1 MNHNT
6 LLEADTKKEIL
17 DFLTSDA
24 AKNIKMGFE
33 AEVIATDFDDESE
46 KERTGY
52 DGLPNSVREIEKF
65 FRESTTKERLTKIV
79 TQIGYDFVS
88 YIEKKED
95 AYADDEEESNWK
107 EIAERMAEEHND
119 GEEDE
124 DEHLSPEDFEDEA
137 REEARDDAY
146 SEFDRDSIE
155 LEEYLEN
162 EVGVSDWSE
171 LCDHY
176 NLEWP
181 NDSYERNGGDYDDT
195 GYSHF
200 RAELFAE
207 YLGSITEKRV
217 YVGRVVGTGTTHYNI
232 TSDGSLNPKNVSEEA
247 GMEIIS
253 SPMPLDEAI
262 SEMLNLFEGIS
273 DNGLAYTSKNANTGL
288 HINLSIQSGRPI
300 DYVKLVLFSGDEDV
314 LKRFGRVGGY
324 NSKALND
331 IVHSLK
337 LNPNFYD
344 KIPEVLNNL
353 RKGMTHQALAEMIR
367 SNNRRAVTV
376 NFGNYDK
383 ESGTGRVEFRVIG
396 NNYLDSDLQDEI
408 VLAVARFARAMW
420 IASEPE
426 VMKKEYAK
434 KLYALLDQ
442 LSEDDPLSMKA
453 RFTFSQILTMT
464 DETQRRRAIEQFKS
478 LAKEFYKPS
487 PLPDKKNDK
496 GAGVA
501 NTAMNIKDLQDTIN
515 GLSGVLRYKKN
526 VYGQTF
532 PVVEQYLEALKTKN
546 TQKIVHAFLDVI
558 EHSNDSE
565 VKSTVLAFTP
575 YYILQD
581 SGVATKD
588 GPNVNAKR
596 ALEYTDSGHV
606 QVGVPWF
613 FIQKPRNRAMWLSNI
628 LKNYGD

>member
-207 YLGSITEKRV
+207 YLGDQKS
-217 YVGRVVGTGTTHYNI
+217 VV
-232 TSDGSLNPKNVSEEA
+232 
-247 GMEIIS
+247 
-253 SPMPLDEAI
+253 
-262 SEMLNLFEGIS
+262 
-273 DNGLAYTSKNANTGL
+273 
-288 HINLSIQSGRPI
+288 
-300 DYVKLVLFSGDEDV
+300 
-314 LKRFGRVGGY
+314 
-324 NSKALND
+324 
-331 IVHSLK
+331 
-337 LNPNFYD
+337 
-344 KIPEVLNNL
+344 
-353 RKGMTHQALAEMIR
+353 
-367 SNNRRAVTV
+367 
-376 NFGNYDK
+376 
-383 ESGTGRVEFRVIG
+383 
-396 NNYLDSDLQDEI
+396 
-408 VLAVARFARAMW
+408 
-420 IASEPE
+420 
-426 VMKKEYAK
+426 
-434 KLYALLDQ
+434 
-442 LSEDDPLSMKA
+442 
-453 RFTFSQILTMT
+453 
-464 DETQRRRAIEQFKS
+464 
-478 LAKEFYKPS
+478 
-487 PLPDKKNDK
+487 
-496 GAGVA
+496 
-501 NTAMNIKDLQDTIN
+501 
-515 GLSGVLRYKKN
+515 
-526 VYGQTF
+526 
-532 PVVEQYLEALKTKN
+532 
-546 TQKIVHAFLDVI
+546 
-558 EHSNDSE
+558 
-565 VKSTVLAFTP
+565 
-575 YYILQD
+575 
-581 SGVATKD
+581 
-588 GPNVNAKR
+588 
-596 ALEYTDSGHV
+596 
-606 QVGVPWF
+606 
-613 FIQKPRNRAMWLSNI
+613 
-628 LKNYGD
+628 